1 MSYTQ
6 SLEQLKELRLHGMA
20 SALDGILTA
29 KQSSRMSS
37 EQMLELLIQYE
48 VDSRQSRKVDR
59 LTKQARFRYSASIEQ
74 IPASVKQNID
84 STRLAMLSTCKW
96 IDEGENILI
105 TGPTGVG
112 KSHLASA
119 LGAQACVL
127 GYSTLYFNAQ
137 KLFYNLRLSNMEGT
151 HRKLIAS
158 IAKADLLIVDDF
170 GLQKLEDLQ
179 RLDLM
184 EIIEDRHGLKSTL
197 IASQL
202 PVAAW
207 YEVIGEPTISDA
219 ILDRITHQSIRI
231 ELTGESLRKKK

>member
-84 STRLAMLSTCKW
+84 STRLAILSTCKW

-119 LGAQACVL
+119 LGAQACML

-137 KLFYNLRLSNMEGT
+137 KLFYNLRLSKMEGT

-231 ELTGESLRKKK
+231 ELIGESLRKKK

>member
-1 MSYTQ
+1 
-6 SLEQLKELRLHGMA
+6 MA

-119 LGAQACVL
+119 LGAQACML

-137 KLFYNLRLSNMEGT
+137 KLFYNLRLSKMEGT

-219 ILDRITHQSIRI
+219 ILDRITHQSIRV

>member
-1 MSYTQ
+1 
-6 SLEQLKELRLHGMA
+6 MA

-74 IPASVKQNID
+74 IPASVKQNIE

-119 LGAQACVL
+119 LGAQACML

-137 KLFYNLRLSNMEGT
+137 KLFYNLRLSKMEGT

-184 EIIEDRHGLKSTL
+184 EIIEDRNGLKSTL

>member
-74 IPASVKQNID
+74 IPASVKQNIE

-119 LGAQACVL
+119 LGAQACML

-137 KLFYNLRLSNMEGT
+137 KLFYNLRLSKMEGT

>member
-74 IPASVKQNID
+74 IPASVKQNIE

-119 LGAQACVL
+119 LGAQACML

-137 KLFYNLRLSNMEGT
+137 KLFYNLRLSKMEGT

-231 ELTGESLRKKK
+231 ELIGESLRKKK

>member
-127 GYSTLYFNAQ
+127 GYRTLYFNAQ
-137 KLFYNLRLSNMEGT
+137 KLFYNLRLSKMEGI

-219 ILDRITHQSIRI
+219 ILDRITHLSIRI

>member
-20 SALDGILTA
+20 TALDGILTA
-29 KQSSRMSS
+29 KQSSGMSS

-84 STRLAMLSTCKW
+84 STQLAMLSTCKW
-96 IDEGENILI
+96 IDEGDNILI

-112 KSHLASA
+112 KSHMASA
-119 LGAQACVL
+119 LGAQACML
-127 GYSTLYFNAQ
+127 GYRTLYYNAQ
-137 KLFYNLRLSNMEGT
+137 KLFYNLRLSKMEGT
-151 HRKLIAS
+151 HRKLITNM
-158 IAKADLLIVDDF
+158 AKADLLIIDDF

-184 EIIEDRHGLKSTL
+184 EIIEDRHGLKSTI

-231 ELTGESLRKKK
+231 ELKGESLRKKK

>member
-1 MSYTQ
+1 
-6 SLEQLKELRLHGMA
+6 MA

-74 IPASVKQNID
+74 IPASVKQNIE

-119 LGAQACVL
+119 LGAQACML

-137 KLFYNLRLSNMEGT
+137 KLFYNLRLSKMEGT

-158 IAKADLLIVDDF
+158 IAKADLLIVDEF

>member
-119 LGAQACVL
+119 LGAQACML

-137 KLFYNLRLSNMEGT
+137 KLFYNLRLSKMEGT

-231 ELTGESLRKKK
+231 ELIGESLRKKK

>member
-119 LGAQACVL
+119 LGAQACML

-137 KLFYNLRLSNMEGT
+137 KLFYNLRLSKMEGT

>member
-119 LGAQACVL
+119 LGAQACML

-137 KLFYNLRLSNMEGT
+137 KLFYTLRLSKMEGT

>member
-1 MSYTQ
+1 
-6 SLEQLKELRLHGMA
+6 MA

-74 IPASVKQNID
+74 IPASVKQNIE

-119 LGAQACVL
+119 LGAQACML

-137 KLFYNLRLSNMEGT
+137 KLFYNLRLSKMEGT

>member
-6 SLEQLKELRLHGMA
+6 SLEQLRELRLHGMA
-20 SALDGILTA
+20 TALDGILTA
-29 KQSSRMSS
+29 KQSSHMSS

-84 STRLAMLSTCKW
+84 STQLAMLSTCKW
-96 IDEGENILI
+96 IDEGDNILI

-112 KSHLASA
+112 KSHMASA
-119 LGAQACVL
+119 LGAQACML
-127 GYSTLYFNAQ
+127 GYRTIYYNAQ
-137 KLFYNLRLSNMEGT
+137 KLFYNLRLSKMEGT
-151 HRKLIAS
+151 HRKLITNM
-158 IAKADLLIVDDF
+158 AKADLLIIDDF

-184 EIIEDRHGLKSTL
+184 EIIEDRHGLKSTI

-231 ELTGESLRKKK
+231 ELKGESLRKKK

>member
-1 MSYTQ
+1 
-6 SLEQLKELRLHGMA
+6 MA

-119 LGAQACVL
+119 LGAQACML

-137 KLFYNLRLSNMEGT
+137 KLFYNLRLSKMEGT

>member
-1 MSYTQ
+1 
-6 SLEQLKELRLHGMA
+6 MA

-119 LGAQACVL
+119 LGAQACML

-137 KLFYNLRLSNMEGT
+137 KLFYNLRLSKMEGT

-202 PVAAW
+202 PVAPC